1 MLTKRLSSHS
11 IQTSDDFSSPMS
23 RSTHERR
30 STASRRPSA
39 IPRPSLTQE
48 RSASGSSQS
57 QKVGTGGKVPTAK
70 RTRTQSTPYPYD
82 RDSGGATMPP
92 VPDPSTQ
99 TYSGTP
105 SSPRKADDRSSK
117 IPKVA
122 GGVRS
127 ESISGMGVFYS
138 HARMNSTQRPDQRME
153 VDELGEIPGS
163 LSYYKRTTQILNEP
177 PPFSPS
183 VASMLSSDLQYEQ
196 SRLVGLYAEEAAPR
210 PSTDSVERPFEHW
223 YRGES
228 TRNGGVGELRV
239 GRSEMLD
246 IAQFGHRPQPR
257 VNPVTGTVTISVAN
271 AASLSVSR
279 RRAGSLDRSRSGD
292 RESWFIDDKTKEAMG
307 VEGLEGKVMDES
319 PLTDLEDVDGTTEG
333 PESTIGH
340 RGRQRDNWR
349 RSGRQE
355 SDTTQL
361 GNRQE
366 QHPSRSTSTPPLA
379 QMKVIA
385 QPPPP
390 PMASSASIGP
400 AAPLVRQNSKKST
413 KSTKSA
419 KSTTLSAG
427 RRTPTTAKAMSAT
440 PAKIATANG
449 TPSAVRSPTIG
460 KVPTATQKARAKT
473 PVRSKLRQAPT
484 STPAATTSEPEYLA
498 SESTTDDTLVDAI
511 PIFSTPMPRDGN
523 WDEMILPTV
532 AKKMGIEG
540 YGVRTEY
547 GVVAKNAV
555 VLPNKRSTIVAPVR
569 GNKIIFVRVL
579 LTASRLQGHLVMI
592 TRRHSRGTIL

>member
-48 RSASGSSQS
+48 RSASGSSQ
-57 QKVGTGGKVPTAK
+57 KVGTGGKVPTVK

-92 VPDPSTQ
+92 VPDPPNQ
-99 TYSGTP
+99 TYSATP

-138 HARMNSTQRPDQRME
+138 HARINSTQRPDQRME

-307 VEGLEGKVMDES
+307 VEGLQGTVMDES
-319 PLTDLEDVDGTTEG
+319 PLTDLEDVDATTEG

-355 SDTTQL
+355 SDATQS
-361 GNRQE
+361 GNPQE

-379 QMKVIA
+379 QTKAIV
-385 QPPPP
+385 QPPL

-413 KSTKSA
+413 KSTKSV

-440 PAKIATANG
+440 PAKVATANG

-460 KVPTATQKARAKT
+460 KVPAATQKARAKT
-473 PVRSKLRQAPT
+473 PVKSKPRQAPT
-484 STPAATTSEPEYLA
+484 PTPAATSEPEYLA

-511 PIFSTPMPRDGN
+511 PVFVTPMPRDGN

-532 AKKMGIEG
+532 AKKLGIEG
-540 YGVRTEY
+540 YGARTEN

-555 VLPNKRSTIVAPVR
+555 VLPNKRSTIVVPVR
-569 GNKIIFVRVL
+569 GNRSIFVGVL
-579 LTASRLQGHLVMI
+579 LMASRRQGHLVMI
-592 TRRHSRGTIL
+592 TRRHSRGMML

>member
-11 IQTSDDFSSPMS
+11 IQMSDDYSSPMS
-23 RSTHERR
+23 RSTLERR

-39 IPRPSLTQE
+39 IPRPSMTQE
-48 RSASGSSQS
+48 RSASGSSQ
-57 QKVGTGGKVPTAK
+57 KGGTGGKVPTVK

-82 RDSGGATMPP
+82 RDSGGATIPP
-92 VPDPSTQ
+92 IPDLSNQ
-99 TYSGTP
+99 SYSVTP

-117 IPKVA
+117 IPKAA
-122 GGVRS
+122 GGLRS
-127 ESISGMGVFYS
+127 ESISGSGLFYS
-138 HARMNSTQRPDQRME
+138 HTRINSTQRPDQRME

-163 LSYYKRTTQILNEP
+163 LSYKNRNTQILSEP

-183 VASMLSSDLQYEQ
+183 AASMLSSDLQYEQ
-196 SRLVGLYAEEAAPR
+196 SRLVGAYTQEAAPR

-257 VNPVTGTVTISVAN
+257 VNPVTGTVTMSVAN

-292 RESWFIDDKTKEAMG
+292 RESWFIDDKTGEAMG
-307 VEGLEGKVMDES
+307 FEGLHGKVMDES
-319 PLTDLEDVDGTTEG
+319 PLTDLEDVDATTEG

-349 RSGRQE
+349 SSRPQE
-355 SDTTQL
+355 SNGTQL
-361 GNRQE
+361 GEAQE
-366 QHPSRSTSTPPLA
+366 QHSSRSSSTPPFA
-379 QMKVIA
+379 RMDAVVQ
-385 QPPPP
+385 QQP

-400 AAPLVRQNSKKST
+400 AVSLVRQNSKKST
-413 KSTKSA
+413 KSIKSA

-427 RRTPTTAKAMSAT
+427 RRTPTSTKAISTT
-440 PAKIATANG
+440 PAKVAAAHSA
-449 TPSAVRSPTIG
+449 PSAARSPTVG
-460 KVPTATQKARAKT
+460 KVPATTQRAKAKT
-473 PVRSKLRQAPT
+473 PAKPKPPQVPKP
-484 STPAATTSEPEYLA
+484 TPAATSEPDYLA

-511 PIFSTPMPRDGN
+511 PVFYTPALKGRN
-523 WDEMILPTV
+523 WDDMILPTV

-540 YGVRTEY
+540 YGVRTEN
-547 GVVAKNAV
+547 GVVAKNDV
-555 VLPNKRSTIVAPVR
+555 VLPRKRDTMVIPVR
-569 GNKIIFVRVL
+569 SNKSIFVEVF
-579 LTASRLQGHLVMI
+579 ADGSSRHRGHLVMI
-592 TRRHSRGTIL
+592 TRRYSRGTIL